1 MQWQLIAGKHTSMG
15 CNLCMTTCH
24 PVREDW
30 SDSNIIGMS
39 CTLPS
44 ISETG
49 ICIHKAVMGHV
60 FHCFSISQ
68 SFISISAAIYWKIYR
83 KPEKYV
89 ILSTLKIPI
98 GDRIGKSTAATS
110 KVNSSTWPKV
120 KTTNKNFIQI
130 KPYLK
135 SLNLQKTKAPNLTH
149 WDRTYCVCRHL
160 WLDFDRLP
168 THVNVMSLNLHV
180 FLSDDAA
187 SGEDFDNLC
196 HHAGLFGVN
205 RSSQQRQTPLISQDP
220 LQSILRAQKKT
231 GEDIEKSPL
240 GIN

>member
-1 MQWQLIAGKHTSMG
+1 
-15 CNLCMTTCH
+15 
-24 PVREDW
+24 
-30 SDSNIIGMS
+30 MS
-39 CTLPS
+39 F
-44 ISETG
+44 I
-49 ICIHKAVMGHV
+49 V
-60 FHCFSISQ
+60 FLCFSISQ

-98 GDRIGKSTAATS
+98 GDRIGKSTVATS

-149 WDRTYCVCRHL
+149 WDKTYCVCRHG

-168 THVNVMSLNLHV
+168 THVNVMSLNGTYMFSSPMMQQAERILTISV
-180 FLSDDAA
+180 IMLVCLGSIARANNDK
-187 SGEDFDNLC
+187 L
-196 HHAGLFGVN
+196 
-205 RSSQQRQTPLISQDP
+205 RSSPKILCSPYYGHKRRQERI
-220 LQSILRAQKKT
+220 
-231 GEDIEKSPL
+231 
-240 GIN
+240 